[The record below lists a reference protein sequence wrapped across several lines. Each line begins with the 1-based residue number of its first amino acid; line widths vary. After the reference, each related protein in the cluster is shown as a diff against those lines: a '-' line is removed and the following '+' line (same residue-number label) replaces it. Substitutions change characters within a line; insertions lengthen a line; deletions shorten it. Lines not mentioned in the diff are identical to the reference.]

1 MEANEQFNHT
11 VLESSPDCFK
21 VLDVTGKIQYM
32 NYNGLCHM
40 EIDDFSTVKDK
51 NWHSLWGDA
60 NESTVK
66 KAYELSGKVAQFT
79 AFAPPQ
85 KELQNGGCLVS
96 PVGKREIV
104 DQII

>member
-1 MEANEQFNHT
+1 M
-11 VLESSPDCFK
+11 
-21 VLDVTGKIQYM
+21 
-32 NYNGLCHM
+32 
-40 EIDDFSTVKDK
+40 
-51 NWHSLWGDA
+51 GDA

-85 KELQNGGCLVS
+85 RNSKMVGCLVS

>member
-1 MEANEQFNHT
+1 M
-11 VLESSPDCFK
+11 
-21 VLDVTGKIQYM
+21 
-32 NYNGLCHM
+32 
-40 EIDDFSTVKDK
+40 
-51 NWHSLWGDA
+51 GDA

-104 DQII
+104 DQIIAVSRDITKKKEKSNVYNY